1 MTDLES
7 RAPNLVSTYSLGD
20 SVQVFL
26 LKILTERI
34 SNTFPQGRPIVG
46 LRLSAGGPMRPLL
59 RPMVKYVGNM
69 HGNELVGREILI
81 ALAEYLVLN
90 YGVDE
95 RVTRLLN
102 STEVPSLL
110 MLFSRIPRS
119 TLCQP

>member
-1 MTDLES
+1 M
-7 RAPNLVSTYSLGD
+7 
-20 SVQVFL
+20 
-26 LKILTERI
+26 
-34 SNTFPQGRPIVG
+34 
-46 LRLSAGGPMRPLL
+46 L

-69 HGNELVGREILI
+69 HGNELVGREILL

-110 MLFSRIPRS
+110 ILFPESPGPPCAHYEPRW
-119 TLCQP
+119 LCLDLRRRGLVAHQEECS

>member
-1 MTDLES
+1 M
-7 RAPNLVSTYSLGD
+7 VSTYSLGD

-34 SNTFPQGRPIVG
+34 SNTFFQDRPIVG

-119 TLCQP
+119 TLCPP